1 MFFEEI
7 NPEIVYDS
15 KMLKYKTNSYFNA
28 YERRTIIVILFVS
41 AFLGL
46 ISKAEEYKTE
56 QNIAYKVLN
65 NEANNEYI
73 KNRCKLDIYYPTKI
87 KNFASVVWF
96 HGGGLRAGNKKIP
109 SQLMKKGFAV
119 IAVNY
124 RLFPKVQ
131 CPVYIEDGAAAVAWT
146 MKNIGNYGGS
156 KDKIFVS
163 GHSAGGYLTSMIGLD
178 KSYLQAHGIDANKI
192 AGLIPLSGHT
202 ITHFTPREEKGIPEH
217 QPIIDRF
224 APLFHVRADAPSLV
238 LVTGDKELELLG
250 RYEENAYL
258 ARMMQIAKHQKTKLY
273 ELQGFNHGG
282 MLDPGLKIL
291 VKHVKK
297 LSQPK

>member
-1 MFFEEI
+1 MIFEAI
-7 NPEIVYDS
+7 SSEIVYESNMLGS
-15 KMLKYKTNSYFNA
+15 KSNADFTA
-28 YERRTIIVILFVS
+28 YEGHFIALILFVS
-41 AFLGL
+41 AFLSL
-46 ISKAEEYKTE
+46 ITKAEEYKTE
-56 QNIAYKVLN
+56 QNISYKVLN
-65 NEANNEYI
+65 NKADDEYI
-73 KNRCKLDIYYPTKI
+73 KERCRLDIYYPTGI

-109 SQLMKKGFAV
+109 SQLREKGFAV

-131 CPVYIEDGAAAVAWT
+131 CPVYIEDAAAAVAWAF
-146 MKNIGNYGGS
+146 KNIGKYGGS
-156 KDKIFVS
+156 KDKVFVS

-178 KSYLQAHGIDANKI
+178 KSYLQAHGVDANKI

-202 ITHFTPREEKGIPEH
+202 ITHFTPREEKGVSDK
-217 QPIIDRF
+217 QPVIDRF
-224 APLFHVRADAPSLV
+224 APLFHVRADATSLV

-250 RYEENAYL
+250 RYEDNAYL
-258 ARMMQIAKHQKTKLY
+258 ARMMQIAKHKKTKLY

-291 VKHVKK
+291 VKHVKES
-297 LSQPK
+297 SQSK

>member
-1 MFFEEI
+1 MFFEAFSS
-7 NPEIVYDS
+7 EIVYDS
-15 KMLKYKTNSYFNA
+15 NMLEHQTNPHFNA
-28 YERRTIIVILFVS
+28 YEKHIIVVILFVS
-41 AFLGL
+41 ALLGL
-46 ISKAEEYKTE
+46 GSEADEYKTE

-65 NEANNEYI
+65 NKAGNDYI
-73 KNRCKLDIYYPTKI
+73 KSRCKLDIYYPTI
-87 KNFASVVWF
+87 SKNFASVVWF
-96 HGGGLRAGNKKIP
+96 HGGGLRAGNKKVP
-109 SQLMKKGFAV
+109 SQLMEKGFAV

-131 CPVYIEDGAAAVAWT
+131 CPVYIEDAAAAVAWT
-146 MKNIGNYGGS
+146 FKNIGKYGGS
-156 KDKIFVS
+156 KNQIFIS
-163 GHSAGGYLTSMIGLD
+163 GHSAGGYLTSMVGLD
-178 KSYLQAHGIDANKI
+178 KSYLKAHSIDANKI

-202 ITHFTPREEKGIPEH
+202 ITHFTPREEKGIPEQ
-217 QPIIDRF
+217 QPTIDRF
-224 APLFHVRADAPSLV
+224 APLYHVRADAPSLV

-258 ARMMQIAKHQKTKLY
+258 ARMMHIVKHKKTELY

-297 LSQPK
+297 LSQSK

>member
-1 MFFEEI
+1 M
-7 NPEIVYDS
+7 
-15 KMLKYKTNSYFNA
+15 
-28 YERRTIIVILFVS
+28 S

-46 ISKAEEYKTE
+46 SSKAEEYKTE
-56 QNIAYKVLN
+56 QNIAYGVLN
-65 NEANNEYI
+65 NKADNEYI
-73 KNRCKLDIYYPTKI
+73 KNRCKLDIYYPAKI

-109 SQLMKKGFAV
+109 SQLMEKGFAV

-124 RLFPKVQ
+124 RLFPKVK
-131 CPVYIEDGAAAVAWT
+131 CPVYIEDAAAAVAWT
-146 MKNIGNYGGS
+146 IKNIEKYKGS
-156 KDKIFVS
+156 KNKIFVS

-192 AGLIPLSGHT
+192 AGLVPLSGHT
-202 ITHFTPREEKGIPEH
+202 ITHFTPREEKGVPEH

-224 APLFHVRADAPSLV
+224 APLFHVRADAPSLI

-291 VKHVKK
+291 IKHVKK
-297 LSQPK
+297 LSQSK

>member
-1 MFFEEI
+1 MFFEAFS
-7 NPEIVYDS
+7 PEIVYDS
-15 KMLKYKTNSYFNA
+15 NMLEHQTNPHLNA
-28 YERRTIIVILFVS
+28 YEKHIIAVILFVS
-41 AFLGL
+41 ALLGL
-46 ISKAEEYKTE
+46 ASEADEYKTE

-65 NEANNEYI
+65 NKTGNDYI
-73 KNRCKLDIYYPTKI
+73 KSRCKLDIYYPTI
-87 KNFASVVWF
+87 SKNFASVVWF
-96 HGGGLRAGNKKIP
+96 HDGGLRAGNKKVP
-109 SQLMKKGFAV
+109 SQLMEKGFAV

-131 CPVYIEDGAAAVAWT
+131 CPVYIKDAAAAVAWT
-146 MKNIGNYGGS
+146 FKNIEKYGGS
-156 KDKIFVS
+156 NDKIFVS
-163 GHSAGGYLTSMIGLD
+163 GHSAGGYLTSMVGLD
-178 KSYLQAHGIDANKI
+178 KSYLKAHSIDANKI

-202 ITHFTPREEKGIPEH
+202 ITHFTPREEKGIPEQ
-217 QPIIDRF
+217 QPTIDRF
-224 APLFHVRADAPSLV
+224 APLYHVRADAPSLV

-258 ARMMQIAKHQKTKLY
+258 ARMMHIAKHKKTELY

-297 LSQPK
+297 LSQSK

>member
-1 MFFEEI
+1 MFFEVI
-7 NPEIVYDS
+7 SPEIVYDS
-15 KMLKYKTNSYFNA
+15 NMLEHKSESYFNA
-28 YERRTIIVILFVS
+28 YKKHILTLILFVS
-41 AFLGL
+41 AVLGL
-46 ISKAEEYKTE
+46 NSNAEEYKTE
-56 QNIAYKVLN
+56 QNIAYEVLN
-65 NEANNEYI
+65 NEADDKYI
-73 KNRCKLDIYYPTKI
+73 KDRCKLDIYYPAKI
-87 KNFASVVWF
+87 KNFSTLVWF
-96 HGGGLRAGNKKIP
+96 HGGGLRAGNKTIP
-109 SQLMKKGFAV
+109 SQLMEKGFAV

-124 RLFPKVQ
+124 RLFPRVQ
-131 CPVYIEDGAAAVAWT
+131 CPVYIQDAAAAVAWT
-146 MKNIGNYGGS
+146 FKNIENYGGS
-156 KDKIFVS
+156 KNKIFVS
-163 GHSAGGYLTSMIGLD
+163 GHSAGGYLTSMVGLD

-217 QPIIDRF
+217 QPIIDSF

-238 LVTGDKELELLG
+238 LITGDKELELLG

-258 ARMMQIAKHQKTKLY
+258 ARMMQIAKHQKTKIY

-297 LSQPK
+297 SSQSK

>member
-1 MFFEEI
+1 MFFEAI

-15 KMLKYKTNSYFNA
+15 NMLEPKTNSYFNA
-28 YERRTIIVILFVS
+28 YDRHIIVLILFVS

-46 ISKAEEYKTE
+46 SSKAEEYKTE
-56 QNIAYKVLN
+56 QNIAYEILN
-65 NEANNEYI
+65 NKADNEYI
-73 KNRCKLDIYYPTKI
+73 KNRCKLDIYYPAKI

-109 SQLMKKGFAV
+109 GQLMEKGFAV

-131 CPVYIEDGAAAVAWT
+131 CPVYIEDAAAAVAWT
-146 MKNIGNYGGS
+146 VKNIGKYGGS

-178 KSYLQAHGIDANKI
+178 KSYLQEHGIDANII

-202 ITHFTPREEKGIPEH
+202 ITHFTPREEEGVPEH

-224 APLFHVRADAPSLV
+224 APLFHVRSDAPSLV

-297 LSQPK
+297 LSQSK

>member
-1 MFFEEI
+1 MFGSRI
-7 NPEIVYDS
+7 
-15 KMLKYKTNSYFNA
+15 KSYFA
-28 YERRTIIVILFVS
+28 TDEVHCITLILFLLAS
-41 AFLGL
+41 LSL
-46 ISKAEEYKTE
+46 ISEADEYKTE

-65 NEANNEYI
+65 GRADDEYI
-73 KNRCKLDIYYPTKI
+73 KKRCRLDIYYPTGI
-87 KNFASVVWF
+87 KDFASVVWF

-109 SQLMKKGFAV
+109 SQLMNKGFAV

-131 CPVYIEDGAAAVAWT
+131 CPVYIEDAAAAVAWT
-146 MKNIGNYGGS
+146 FKNIGKYGGS
-156 KDKIFVS
+156 ESKVFVS

-178 KSYLQAHGIDANKI
+178 KSYLQVHGIDTNRI

-202 ITHFTPREEKGIPEH
+202 ITHFTPREEKGVPDK
-217 QPIIDRF
+217 QPVIDRF
-224 APLFHVRADAPSLV
+224 APLFHVRSDAPKLV

-258 ARMMQIAKHQKTKLY
+258 ARMMQIANHKKTKLY

-291 VKHVKK
+291 IRYVKK
-297 LSQPK
+297 LSQSK

>member
-1 MFFEEI
+1 M
-7 NPEIVYDS
+7 
-15 KMLKYKTNSYFNA
+15 
-28 YERRTIIVILFVS
+28 S

>member
-1 MFFEEI
+1 MFFEAFSS
-7 NPEIVYDS
+7 EIVYDS
-15 KMLKYKTNSYFNA
+15 NMLEHQTNPHFNA
-28 YERRTIIVILFVS
+28 YEKHIIVVILFVS
-41 AFLGL
+41 ALLGL
-46 ISKAEEYKTE
+46 GSEADEYKTE

-65 NEANNEYI
+65 NKAGNDYI
-73 KNRCKLDIYYPTKI
+73 KSRCKLDIYYPTI
-87 KNFASVVWF
+87 SKNFASVVWF
-96 HGGGLRAGNKKIP
+96 HGGGLRAGNKKVP
-109 SQLMKKGFAV
+109 SQLMEKGFAV

-131 CPVYIEDGAAAVAWT
+131 CPVYIEDAAAAVAWT
-146 MKNIGNYGGS
+146 FKNIGKYGGS
-156 KDKIFVS
+156 KDQIFIS
-163 GHSAGGYLTSMIGLD
+163 GHSAGGYLTSMVGLD
-178 KSYLQAHGIDANKI
+178 KSYLKAHSIDANKI

-202 ITHFTPREEKGIPEH
+202 ITHFTPREEKGIPEQ
-217 QPIIDRF
+217 QPTIDRF
-224 APLFHVRADAPSLV
+224 APLYHVRADAPSLV

-258 ARMMQIAKHQKTKLY
+258 ARMMHIVKHKKTELY

-297 LSQPK
+297 LSQSK

>member
-1 MFFEEI
+1 
-7 NPEIVYDS
+7 
-15 KMLKYKTNSYFNA
+15 MLGSRIKSYFA
-28 YERRTIIVILFVS
+28 TYEGHFIALILFLS
-41 AFLGL
+41 ASLSQ
-46 ISKAEEYKTE
+46 ISEANEYKTE
-56 QNIAYKVLN
+56 PNIAYEVLN
-65 NEANNEYI
+65 DKVGEEYI
-73 KNRCKLDIYYPTKI
+73 KKRCRLDIYYPTGI
-87 KNFASVVWF
+87 RNFASVVWF

-109 SQLMKKGFAV
+109 SQLMNKGFAV

-131 CPVYIEDGAAAVAWT
+131 CPVYIEDAAAAVAWT
-146 MKNIGNYGGS
+146 FKNIGKYGGS
-156 KDKIFVS
+156 ESKVFVS

-178 KSYLQAHGIDANKI
+178 KSYLQVHGIDANRI

-202 ITHFTPREEKGIPEH
+202 ITHFTPREEKGVPDK
-217 QPIIDRF
+217 QPVIDRF
-224 APLFHVRADAPSLV
+224 APLFHVRSDAPKLV

-258 ARMMQIAKHQKTKLY
+258 ARMMQIANHKKTKLY

-291 VKHVKK
+291 IRYVKK
-297 LSQPK
+297 LSQSK